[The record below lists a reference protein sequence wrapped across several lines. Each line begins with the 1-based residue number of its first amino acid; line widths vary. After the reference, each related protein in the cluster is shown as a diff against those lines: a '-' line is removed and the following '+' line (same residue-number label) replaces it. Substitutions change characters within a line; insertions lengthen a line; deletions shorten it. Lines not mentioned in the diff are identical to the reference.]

1 MERRLFEVRSFVS
14 RETDIEGAMHR
25 GLPISVTFV
34 DGRRASIILGAV
46 EVKQN
51 GLYRFHGT
59 MSDAT
64 VEGFYGNDSK
74 ERPKK
79 LLSGFGMVKL

>member
-1 MERRLFEVRSFVS
+1 
-14 RETDIEGAMHR
+14 
-25 GLPISVTFV
+25 
-34 DGRRASIILGAV
+34 
-46 EVKQN
+46 
-51 GLYRFHGT
+51 

-74 ERPKK
+74 ESPKK